1 MGGVAMRLLQNRALT
16 CDHYV
21 YNRSFQNWATQI
33 FDKLMKKEFTLE
45 VKVM

>member
-1 MGGVAMRLLQNRALT
+1 MGGVAVCLLQNRALT